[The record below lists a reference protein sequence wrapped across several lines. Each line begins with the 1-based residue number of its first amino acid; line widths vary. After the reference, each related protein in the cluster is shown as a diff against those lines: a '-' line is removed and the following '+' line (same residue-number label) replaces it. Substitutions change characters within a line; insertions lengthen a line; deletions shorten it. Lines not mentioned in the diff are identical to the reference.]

1 MDKKNKEA
9 YTAEVAKYSNGA
21 RIKAFKSEIGKEV
34 VVIEKDLMEKL
45 IAEDQLKLYY
55 NENINRIFLKSID
68 PSGVEE
74 SIKEVT
80 DVLGFKFDAIQREI
94 FTAGFLKGRKNTL
107 DFIKDGENK
116 ERTQG

>member
-1 MDKKNKEA
+1 MEQKKKEA
-9 YTAEVAKYSNGA
+9 YVAEVAKYSNGA

-45 IAEDQLKLYY
+45 ITEDQIKLYY

-74 SIKEVT
+74 AIKEVT
-80 DVLGFKFDAIQREI
+80 DTLGFDFDAIQREI
-94 FTAGFLKGRKNTL
+94 FTAGFLKGRQNTL
-107 DFIKDGENK
+107 DFIKDGKSKRED
-116 ERTQG
+116 